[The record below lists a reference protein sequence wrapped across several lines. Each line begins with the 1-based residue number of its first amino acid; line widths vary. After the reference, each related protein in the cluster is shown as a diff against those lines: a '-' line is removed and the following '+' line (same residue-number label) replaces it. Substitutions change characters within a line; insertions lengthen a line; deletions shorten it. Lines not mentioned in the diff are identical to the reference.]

1 MLPNRW
7 LKDHVQTAENC
18 QKFICETSCS
28 LYEYIAN
35 DRKKGSFHS
44 WNSNCTRK
52 FYLCQVYPKNTLICY
67 NLIL

>member
-35 DRKKGSFHS
+35 DCKKGIPLSTLGIPTALENFIYAKS
-44 WNSNCTRK
+44 IRK
-52 FYLCQVYPKNTLICY
+52 IP
-67 NLIL
+67 